1 MKPDNLDR
9 QRHNLTRLPDKLAR
23 VPVNLARQP
32 DNLARLLM
40 QQKERNGAKERSTY
54 AQNAWM
60 NSFFGLATVKPRATP
75 KAGILAT
82 NLSGDRL

>member
-1 MKPDNLDR
+1 MK
-9 QRHNLTRLPDKLAR
+9 
-23 VPVNLARQP
+23 
-32 DNLARLLM
+32 
-40 QQKERNGAKERSTY
+40 QKERNGAKERITY